1 MHDDADYLAQARRW
15 LRYAVEDLDEAETLV
30 GWPHSAPRH
39 ACFFAQQAVEKAIK
53 AVLVF
58 LHIDFP
64 RVHDLDALRALVPQD
79 WPFRD
84 EHPRLGG
91 LTEWAIEARYPG
103 NWTDATPEDAE
114 EAVRQARAVW
124 NSIER
129 DLMAHG
135 LEVTPAEAPAPDGE
149 Q

>member
-1 MHDDADYLAQARRW
+1 MPTILRRPDVGYAMRLKTSTRLKPW
-15 LRYAVEDLDEAETLV
+15 LGGPILRRAMPA
-30 GWPHSAPRH
+30 S
-39 ACFFAQQAVEKAIK
+39 FK

-58 LHIDFP
+58 LRIDFP
-64 RVHDLDALRALVPQD
+64 RVHDLDTLRALVPQD

-84 EHPRLGG
+84 EHLRLGG

-103 NWTDATPEDAE
+103 TWTDATAADAE
-114 EAVRQARAVW
+114 KAVRQARAVW
-124 NSIER
+124 DSIER

-135 LEVTPAEAPAPDGE
+135 LEVEPAEAPAPDGE